1 VKTSRAS
8 LTAAL
13 AMASAWFGVAPA
25 RAEGVDP
32 PRLFLQVAI
41 GPAFNFERWSPDGGS
56 PGASTTG
63 WAPALNLAAGW
74 RARPRLVVAADL
86 QVAPVVNRTE
96 SYRGGSY
103 ELADTLHVVDTLA
116 VVADVTSWRHPRFHA
131 GGGVGLMAATEVDT
145 HMGSTATN
153 LGVALLAQA
162 GYSRPLARGW
172 SVGAMARLTFYR
184 FGSDQPAPPST
195 SVGLLPALLVTFT
208 R

>member
-13 AMASAWFGVAPA
+13 AMASAWFAVPPA
-25 RAEGVDP
+25 RADAVDP
-32 PRLFLQVAI
+32 PRLFLRGAV
-41 GPAFNFERWSPDGGS
+41 GPAFNAERWSPDGGS

-63 WAPALNLAAGW
+63 WAPAVNLAVGW
-74 RARPRLVVAADL
+74 RVRPRLVVAADL

-103 ELADTLHVVDTLA
+103 ELADTLHFVDTLG

-131 GGGVGLMAATEVDT
+131 GGGVGLMAATDVDT

-162 GYSRPLARGW
+162 GYSRPVGHGCSL
-172 SVGAMARLTFYR
+172 GAMARLTFYR
-184 FGSDQPAPPST
+184 FGSEQPAPAST
-195 SVGLLPALLVTFT
+195 SVGLLPALLLTFT